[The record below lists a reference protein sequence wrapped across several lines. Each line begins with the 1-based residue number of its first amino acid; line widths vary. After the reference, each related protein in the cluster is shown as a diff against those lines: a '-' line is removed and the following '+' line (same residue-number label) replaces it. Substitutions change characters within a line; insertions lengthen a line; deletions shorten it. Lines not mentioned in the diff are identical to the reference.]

1 MERRLKERLIGA
13 AVLVM
18 LAVIFIPM
26 ILSDSNRTETA
37 ITKTNI
43 PQRPEGEAP
52 SHIAPLQESDLK
64 SAGEE
69 GAAPAQAQEQTPAP
83 APEAKPAPAPKP
95 SPAPEAK
102 PAPAP
107 KPSPAPEAKT
117 TPPPAPASPAKT
129 APESKPAATASGQ
142 RRELTAWVVQ
152 VGSFSGHDN
161 ANRLLK
167 KLQGS
172 GYAAFIEHVKQ
183 DSETVYRVRVGPEV
197 RRSSAESLK
206 EKLAKELKIKGML
219 VLQYP

>member
-69 GAAPAQAQEQTPAP
+69 GAAPAQAQEQTPA
-83 APEAKPAPAPKP
+83 
-95 SPAPEAK
+95 PAPEAK

>member
-69 GAAPAQAQEQTPAP
+69 GAAPAP
-83 APEAKPAPAPKP
+83 P
-95 SPAPEAK
+95 SHHRPPRR
-102 PAPAP
+102 
-107 KPSPAPEAKT
+107 SR
-117 TPPPAPASPAKT
+117 PPPPRHHRP
-129 APESKPAATASGQ
+129 P
-142 RRELTAWVVQ
+142 RRRRRPRLHRRPPRRRHPNPSRPPRLP
-152 VGSFSGHDN
+152 GSAGN
-161 ANRLLK
+161 
-167 KLQGS
+167 
-172 GYAAFIEHVKQ
+172 
-183 DSETVYRVRVGPEV
+183 
-197 RRSSAESLK
+197 
-206 EKLAKELKIKGML
+206 
-219 VLQYP
+219 